1 MQVPGFRA
9 SRGLPAGVCA
19 GLRAVA
25 AALLCVTLATAWAQN
40 PVAQEETDMA
50 TERDRMV
57 ERDIAGRGIS
67 DPRVLEAMRSVPRH
81 RFLDPR
87 QARDAYGD
95 HPLPIGSGQTISQPY
110 IVAHMTELVR
120 PRPGDRALEIGT
132 GSGYQAAVLSP
143 LVDHVYT
150 IEIVPELAERAAGVL
165 AGLGYDNVTVR
176 QGDGWAGWPQHA
188 PFDVIVVTAAP
199 DEVPSALLGQLAEGG
214 RMVIPVGPVH
224 AVQELR
230 LIEKLES
237 GELRDRRIAPVRFV
251 PMTGGDGSP
260 RP

>member
-1 MQVPGFRA
+1 MTGTDRFTRE
-9 SRGLPAGVCA
+9 R
-19 GLRAVA
+19 
-25 AALLCVTLATAWAQN
+25 
-40 PVAQEETDMA
+40 EE
-50 TERDRMV
+50 MV
-57 ERDIAGRGIS
+57 EFQVRARGIR
-67 DPRVLEAMRSVPRH
+67 DERVLAAMRKILRHLFVPKGFER
-81 RFLDPR
+81 
-87 QARDAYGD
+87 AAYED
-95 HPLPIGSGQTISQPY
+95 RPLPIGEGQTISQPY

-199 DEVPSALLGQLAEGG
+199 DEVPPALLGQLAEGG